1 MPCHRCRIIDVMS
14 LIRAQAMPV
23 NGAEGDDVP
32 GKTERPRQA
41 GHDELRYLI
50 LAAQREGSRRLG
62 EALRHLDLTPAQAE
76 VLDVLSASPPL
87 TLAALGRLLVC
98 EAGSPSRLVDSL
110 VRRGLVDR
118 TPHGS
123 DKRAVLIAL
132 TATGRDLAG
141 RLDTATAELTT
152 EMAARLPEGDRQN
165 LIKLLH
171 LLLHNTHSGNAIRS
185 RFPGVGAD
193 SVDP

>member
-1 MPCHRCRIIDVMS
+1 VPAEIDT
-14 LIRAQAMPV
+14 
-23 NGAEGDDVP
+23 P
-32 GKTERPRQA
+32 GRA

-62 EALRHLDLTPAQAE
+62 GALRHWELTPAQAE
-76 VLDVLSASPPL
+76 VIDVLAAHAPI

-123 DKRAVLIAL
+123 DKRAVLIDL
-132 TATGRDLAG
+132 TGTGRELASRLDDATG
-141 RLDTATAELTT
+141 ELTGF
-152 EMAARLPEGDRQN
+152 MAARLSAGEREDLVR
-165 LIKLLH
+165 LLH
-171 LLLHNTHSGNAIRS
+171 LLMRETPAGDAIRS
-185 RFPGVGAD
+185 RFHAP
-193 SVDP
+193 